1 MNHTMAAVFSLLLAS
16 LLIAVEAKA
25 GDEYF
30 RTYLVQRLYVEGS
43 EAVRESLRDAHR
55 EYTLKNGRDVSSFRI
70 LDEDANV
77 VGVGA
82 WMAFESREALQA
94 FLDADPYQQGGV
106 FGDVNIGEAHLYI
119 LDEWFSIVPAW
130 RDETALRDAHGRYDE
145 QVRRFVRE

>member
-1 MNHTMAAVFSLLLAS
+1 MNHTMAAVFGLLLVSLLMP
-16 LLIAVEAKA
+16 VEVKA

-43 EAVRESLRDAHR
+43 EAVRETLRNAHR
-55 EYTLKNGRDVSSFRI
+55 EHTLQNGRDVSTFRI

-82 WMAFESREALQA
+82 WMAFESRESLQA
-94 FLDADPYQQGGV
+94 FLDGDPYQKAGV
-106 FGDVNIGEAHLYI
+106 FGDVSIGEAHLYI
-119 LDEWFSIVPAW
+119 LDEWFSIAPAW
-130 RDETALRDAHGRYDE
+130 RDETVLRGAHGHYDE